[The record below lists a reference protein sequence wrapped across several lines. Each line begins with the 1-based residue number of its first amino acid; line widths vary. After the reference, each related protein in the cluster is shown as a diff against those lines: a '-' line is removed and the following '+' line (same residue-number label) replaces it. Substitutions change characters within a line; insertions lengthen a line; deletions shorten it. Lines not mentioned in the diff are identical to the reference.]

1 MKESLFVQKGKFS
14 SLRALRRNQ
23 AIYIYI
29 YIYVCKDQIWVGPK
43 FGLNFSLIS
52 SNNEFV
58 ERG

>member
-23 AIYIYI
+23 TI

-43 FGLNFSLIS
+43 LGLNFSLIS
-52 SNNEFV
+52 PNNEFV
-58 ERG
+58 KRG